1 MEKAKNKNKDALEKL
16 YQKYDLYIT
25 KLVLIF
31 ANKANLTNEIDDL
44 KAEANIA
51 FLNAVDT
58 YNPDLKVHFS
68 VYLRNIIKN
77 RLLNYLKVRKKLD
90 GVNCQSIYDINIF
103 EINDKNEETFDLF
116 AFEFTI
122 FEKLKKIMSKFS
134 PLESQVFSCYINN
147 MKPSQISALL
157 NLSKKSCENA
167 ISRVKGKFLNE
178 LEEQEV
184 FILMRYNNFREI
196 IRQIFEDSG
205 EK

>member
-1 MEKAKNKNKDALEKL
+1 
-16 YQKYDLYIT
+16 
-25 KLVLIF
+25 
-31 ANKANLTNEIDDL
+31 
-44 KAEANIA
+44 
-51 FLNAVDT
+51 
-58 YNPDLKVHFS
+58 
-68 VYLRNIIKN
+68 
-77 RLLNYLKVRKKLD
+77 
-90 GVNCQSIYDINIF
+90 
-103 EINDKNEETFDLF
+103 
-116 AFEFTI
+116 
-122 FEKLKKIMSKFS
+122 MSKFS